1 MTISDLASIEALE
14 QQNPDPFKNLTSTY
28 AMIEAGAAINPNAP
42 ALSFFVTAETY
53 PQAASWRYGEW
64 LSELRRTANLFR
76 RLGIEREDVIA
87 YVLPNLPE
95 THITIWAGETAGIVF
110 AVNSLLEGD
119 SMRQLMEN
127 AKTKW
132 IVTLAPTPNP
142 EIWNRVE
149 QALSDWSDPNTKPL
163 GVLAVDALRHLP
175 GAPKGSGRSERTKGL
190 PDTIAGLPVLDFHV
204 EIAKQ
209 SGEALE
215 FEQPKSG
222 DIASYFCTGGTT
234 GLPKIARHT
243 HRNETANVIQ
253 LAAMAPKLMQPGKT
267 LLTCL
272 PLFHV
277 NAQLGTGLAVF
288 ACGAHALLGPPAG
301 YRTPG
306 LMENF
311 WAICAHYK
319 VASFSGVPT
328 AFAGLLQ
335 TPTQGHDLSSLMYAI
350 CGAAPMP
357 VELLNKF
364 EAATGM
370 KVLEGY
376 GLTESTTVAS
386 ICPADGEQRVGS
398 IGIRIPWESLKTVI
412 VDDDGQYLRDTETDE
427 VGVIVLK
434 GPNKFAGYL
443 DEHQNKG
450 AWVVIPGDDETWLNT
465 GDLGRIDAD
474 GYIWL
479 TGRKKELI
487 IRGGHN
493 IDPKMIEEALAA
505 HADVALAAAVGRPDS
520 HAGEVPVVYVQCAEG
535 SKAERA
541 ELEAELM
548 DYLKS
553 HLSERAAVP
562 KFVHVIDALP
572 MTAVGKTF
580 KPALVIREI
589 ESVVREEAAR
599 QGVALSDL
607 QVQQHNKLGMLATIA
622 VDVADLE
629 KLQQALALFTF
640 KTEIRSS

>member
-1 MTISDLASIEALE
+1 MTITDLASIEALE
-14 QQNPDPFKNLTSTY
+14 RQSPNPFEHLTSTY
-28 AMIEAGAAINPNAP
+28 QMIADGAALNPNNT
-42 ALSFFVTAETY
+42 ALSFFISADTY
-53 PQAASWRYGEW
+53 ATPSTWTYSEW
-64 LSELRRTANLFR
+64 LQDITRAANCFR
-76 RLGIEREDVIA
+76 RLGIGRGDVIA

-95 THITIWAGETAGIVF
+95 THLCIWGGETAGIVF

-119 SMRQLMEN
+119 SMRQLLEN
-127 AKTKW
+127 AKTQW

-149 QALSDWSDPNTKPL
+149 EALSLWSNASTKPK
-163 GVLAVDALRHLP
+163 GVLAIDPLRHLP
-175 GAPKGSGRSERTKGL
+175 GAPPGTARVDRSAGL
-190 PDTIAGLPVLDFHV
+190 PDSIAGLPVLDFHQ
-204 EIAKQ
+204 ELAKE
-209 SGEALE
+209 SGQALD
-215 FEQPKSG
+215 FDPPQAQ

-243 HRNETANVIQ
+243 HRNETANVLQ

-267 LLTCL
+267 LFTCL

-288 ACGAHALLGPPAG
+288 ACGAHSLLAPPAG

-311 WAICAHYK
+311 WAICAHHK

-335 TPTQGHDLSSLMYAI
+335 ASTQGHDLSSLMYAI

-398 IGIRIPWESLKTVI
+398 IGIRIPWEQLKTAVL
-412 VDDDGQYLRDTETDE
+412 DDSGAYVRDANTDE
-427 VGVIVLK
+427 IGVLILK

-443 DEHQNKG
+443 DEAQNTG
-450 AWVVIPGDDETWLNT
+450 AWVTIPDDPETWLNT

-493 IDPKMIEEALAA
+493 IDPKMIEETLAA
-505 HADVALAAAVGRPDS
+505 HPAVALSAAVGRPDK
-520 HAGEVPVVYVQCAEG
+520 HAGEVPVAYVQVSEGATVSAE
-535 SKAERA
+535 
-541 ELEAELM
+541 ELLTDLTAR
-548 DYLKS
+548 
-553 HLSERAAVP
+553 LSERAAIP
-562 KFVHVIDALP
+562 KDVIIIDALP
-572 MTAVGKTF
+572 LTAVGKTF
-580 KPALVIREI
+580 KPALVMREI
-589 ESVVREEAAR
+589 EYVVRHEAT
-599 QGVALSDL
+599 QLGIDL
-607 QVQQHNKLGMLATIA
+607 NAVVVEQDNKLGIVAHITLPSDKHQMLEET
-622 VDVADLE
+622 
-629 KLQQALALFTF
+629 LALYTF
-640 KTEIRSS
+640 KTRLQSSD